1 MAKARL
7 ALAVFT
13 GLLALG
19 QPAILPLSQV
29 KTGMKGT
36 GRTVFQGTRVEEFQV
51 EVLGILEN
59 IGPKQSVIL
68 ARISGGPI
76 DRTGVMQGMSGSP
89 VYIGGRLV
97 GALAL
102 SFPFSKEPIA
112 GIRPIEEM
120 LRVAEAPATARAAAA
135 FPKPQEISSGGTRL
149 VDIATPVWFAGFTRA
164 AVDHF
169 AQQWREAGLEPVQGI
184 SGGGRV
190 VTPSGP
196 VRLEPGSMISVQL
209 MTGDLSVGAD
219 GTVTSVVGNKV
230 FAFGHRFLS
239 IGNTELPFARAEVL
253 TLMPNLQSSFKIST
267 AREWLGSITQD
278 RSVALAGEL
287 GRRARMIPTRIQIR
301 RGTSP
306 AAAYKIELADDRLMT
321 PLLLQMAVFSAL
333 DATERTVGAQTITLS
348 GRLDVDGAA
357 RPIPIANVYSGDL
370 GAPQMVAAGAVSPLA
385 YLLQAGFPSLRLR
398 AVDLTLD
405 VLDGKRQLNIDNV
418 LASRREVRPGDTLDL
433 YVSLLNSD
441 GNEVARSLRYKVPT
455 GEPAGTL
462 NFTVCD
468 AVTANVA
475 EYRQFLQTPP
485 RTPAQMLSFLGS
497 LRTGDKAY
505 VRVWRPHPSFQV
517 QGETLPDP
525 PPSLALLLG
534 KTQTPVYGSRVA
546 EFEVSGG
553 LAMVSGS
560 RTVSVEVK
568 E

>member
-1 MAKARL
+1 VAKARL

>member
-1 MAKARL
+1 
-7 ALAVFT
+7 
-13 GLLALG
+13 
-19 QPAILPLSQV
+19 
-29 KTGMKGT
+29 MKGS

-51 EVLGILEN
+51 EILGILEN
-59 IGPKQSVIL
+59 IGPKQSIIL
-68 ARISGGPI
+68 ARLSGAPI
-76 DRTGVMQGMSGSP
+76 ERAGVMQGMSGSP
-89 VYIGGRLV
+89 VYINGRLV
-97 GALAL
+97 GAVAL
-102 SFPFSKEPIA
+102 SFPYAKEPIA

-120 LRVAEAPATARAAAA
+120 LRVAESPATSRAALTMPAR
-135 FPKPQEISSGGTRL
+135 QEISSGPTRL
-149 VDIATPVWFAGFTRA
+149 IDIATPVWFAGFTRG

-169 AQQWREAGLEPVQGI
+169 ASQWRDAGLEPVQGL
-184 SGGGRV
+184 SGGGGGRTA
-190 VTPSGP
+190 TPATP
-196 VRLEPGSMISVQL
+196 ARLEPGAMISVQL

-219 GTVTSVVGNKV
+219 GTVTAVDGNRV

-239 IGNTELPFARAEVL
+239 IGATDLPFARAEVL
-253 TLMPNLQSSFKIST
+253 TLLPNLQSSFKIST
-267 AREWLGSITQD
+267 AREWLGAITQD

-287 GRRARMIPTRIQIR
+287 GRRARMIPTKIDVR
-301 RGTSP
+301 RGGAS
-306 AAAYKIELADDRLMT
+306 AAAYKMEMVDDGLLT
-321 PLLLQMAVFSAL
+321 PLLLQMVVFSAL
-333 DATERTVGAQTITLS
+333 DATERTAGAQTIALS
-348 GRLDVDGAA
+348 GRMDIDGAA
-357 RPIPIANVYSGDL
+357 KPIPIKNVYSGDL
-370 GAPQMVAAGAVSPLA
+370 GAPQMVTAGAVAPVA

-398 AVDLTLD
+398 SVDLTLE
-405 VLDGKRQLNIDNV
+405 VLDGKRQLNIENV
-418 LASRREVRPGDTLDL
+418 LVSRREARPGDSLDL
-433 YVSLLNSD
+433 YISLVNSD
-441 GNEVARSLRYKVPT
+441 GSEVARTVRYKVPT

-485 RTPAQMLSFLGS
+485 RSPGQMLSFLSS

-505 VRVWRPHPSFQV
+505 VRVWRPQPSFQV

-560 RTVSVEVK
+560 RTISVEVK